1 MRVLTKC
8 LSPLPNQRRIAVKEL
23 SERKRKILH
32 AVVDLYISTG
42 EPVSSADVQSKY
54 LPDVSSATIR
64 AELSALEALGYLDQP
79 HTSAGRVPRK
89 EAYKL
94 YVGDL
99 GDGNALTDAETAFIR
114 RRFEE
119 KLGEVGDITRQA
131 AKIISDVTNY
141 TSFLVTKSNP
151 HVVIEEIKLISLKG
165 NRALLLIVTD
175 SGVLADKTID
185 VSEDMRGEYL
195 ETATHMLN
203 KVFAGKEIGEF
214 ESLNFMEDIEMEM
227 ESYKDI
233 FDEVIAIIKNY
244 MNNHSDNVV
253 VEGALKMLDYPEYN
267 NVEDAKNFLSVISDE
282 QSVSEIFGSQ
292 EDSIEFSVRIGKEDS
307 GVDKC
312 AIITAAYK
320 VGDEV
325 VGQAGVIGPERMD
338 YKRVIGVLDYIK
350 NTLNSI
356 LDNKKD

>member
-1 MRVLTKC
+1 M
-8 LSPLPNQRRIAVKEL
+8 KEL

-64 AELSALEALGYLDQP
+64 AELSALEALGYLEQP
-79 HTSAGRVPRK
+79 HTSAGRVPLK
-89 EAYKL
+89 SAYKF
-94 YVGDL
+94 YVGDV
-99 GDGNALTDAETAFIR
+99 GRSQALTDAETAFIR
-114 RRFEE
+114 QRFEE

-141 TSFLVTKSNP
+141 TSFLVTKNNP
-151 HVVIEEIKLISLKG
+151 HVVIEEIKLIALKG
-165 NRALLLIVTD
+165 GKALLLIVTD

-185 VSEDMRGEYL
+185 VCPDTKDEYL
-195 ETATHMLN
+195 DTASKMLN
-203 KVFAGKEIGEF
+203 KVFGGKEIGEISNVSYLA
-214 ESLNFMEDIEMEM
+214 EIEAEM
-227 ESYKDI
+227 ESFKEI
-233 FDEVIAIIKNY
+233 FDEVIAVVKNY
-244 MNNHSDNVV
+244 MSNRSDNVV

-267 NVEDAKNFLSVISDE
+267 NVEDAKNFLTVISDE
-282 QSVSEIFGSQ
+282 EKVGQLFASQ

-320 VGDEV
+320 MGDEI

-338 YKRVIGVLDYIK
+338 YKRVISVLDYIK
-350 NTLNSI
+350 NTLKSI
-356 LDNKKD
+356 LDNKKE

>member
-1 MRVLTKC
+1 MLTNSLHK
-8 LSPLPNQRRIAVKEL
+8 LPRRRKVKEL

-64 AELSALEALGYLDQP
+64 AELSALEALGYLEQP
-79 HTSAGRVPRK
+79 HTSAGRVPLK
-89 EAYKL
+89 SAYKF
-94 YVGDL
+94 YVGDV
-99 GDGNALTDAETAFIR
+99 GRSQALTDAETAFIR
-114 RRFEE
+114 QRFEE

-141 TSFLVTKSNP
+141 TSFLVTKNNP
-151 HVVIEEIKLISLKG
+151 HVVIEEIKLIALKG
-165 NRALLLIVTD
+165 GKALLLIVTD

-185 VSEDMRGEYL
+185 VCPDTKDEYL
-195 ETATHMLN
+195 DTASKMLN
-203 KVFAGKEIGEF
+203 KVFGGKEIGEISNVSYLA
-214 ESLNFMEDIEMEM
+214 EIEAEM
-227 ESYKDI
+227 ESFKEI
-233 FDEVIAIIKNY
+233 FDEVIAVVKNY
-244 MNNHSDNVV
+244 MSNRSDNVV

-267 NVEDAKNFLSVISDE
+267 NVEDAKNFLTVISDE
-282 QSVSEIFGSQ
+282 EKVGQLFASQ

-320 VGDEV
+320 MGDEI

-338 YKRVIGVLDYIK
+338 YKRVISVLDYIK
-350 NTLNSI
+350 NTLKSI
-356 LDNKKD
+356 LDNKKE

>member
-1 MRVLTKC
+1 M
-8 LSPLPNQRRIAVKEL
+8 KEL

-64 AELSALEALGYLDQP
+64 AELSALEALGYLEQP
-79 HTSAGRVPRK
+79 HTSAGRVPLK
-89 EAYKL
+89 SAYKF
-94 YVGDL
+94 YVGDV
-99 GDGNALTDAETAFIR
+99 GKSQALTDAETAFIR
-114 RRFEE
+114 QKFEE

-141 TSFLVTKSNP
+141 TSFLVTKNNP
-151 HVVIEEIKLISLKG
+151 HVVIEEIKLIELKG
-165 NRALLLIVTD
+165 GKALLLIVTD
-175 SGVLADKTID
+175 SGILADKTID
-185 VSEDMRGEYL
+185 IGLDTKEEYL
-195 ETATHMLN
+195 DTASKMLN
-203 KVFAGKEIGEF
+203 KVFGGREVGEIDDVNYIQEIEAEMSSFKE
-214 ESLNFMEDIEMEM
+214 
-227 ESYKDI
+227 I
-233 FDEVIAIIKNY
+233 FDEVIAVVKNY
-244 MNNHSDNVV
+244 MSNRTDNVV

-267 NVEDAKNFLSVISDE
+267 NVEDAKNFLTVISDE
-282 QSVSEIFGSQ
+282 QKVNQLFASQ

-320 VGDEV
+320 MGDEI

-338 YKRVIGVLDYIK
+338 YKRVISVLNYIK
-350 NTLNSI
+350 NTLKSI
-356 LDNKKD
+356 LDNKKE